1 MVPARRAAHDV
12 GVPRLLVMWSRPH
25 HLTPEEAER
34 WARAEVR
41 VLLADSGI
49 RSASLTRLASASVR
63 HGGDR
68 DWLLELDVAAPD
80 CLERGPGAE
89 WLGDLRLLGMKP
101 VVMLVAGSVDLE
113 AGGQA

>member
-1 MVPARRAAHDV
+1 MVRARRTAHAV
-12 GVPRLLVMWSRPH
+12 RVPRLLVMWSRPL
-25 HLTPEEAER
+25 HLTAEETER

-41 VLLADSGI
+41 MLLADSGI
-49 RSASLTRLASASVR
+49 RSASLTRLASASRR
-63 HGGDR
+63 HGADR

-101 VVMLVAGSVDLE
+101 AVMLVADSVDLD
-113 AGGQA
+113 AGQA